1 MNLQFFQT
9 FSGWRYTYPSEKY
22 EFVNGKDDIPY
33 MMESHKIHVPNHQPV
48 FKSNET
54 ILDMLTV
61 RPCWLVQL
69 WVNSGPWDNH
79 GAINDHIFGTIR
91 RGWSDYTPMG
101 FARSFSV
108 QRLIYVPLDPIY
120 LTVNP
125 WYWDNEL
132 QWDGGWWFVDN
143 AEFIPLYHYPLDLSM
158 QILYIPFYPHSVPI
172 YSPLCHIHVISLNPV
187 KSATKS
193 HVIRWNLNKSH
204 GNLLWIALNHHKF
217 LWHHHATT
225 ILWVVSAVSV
235 MLTVSPSPP

>member
-54 ILDMLTV
+54 TLDMLTF

-108 QRLIYVPLDPIY
+108 QAPHLCPIRS
-120 LTVNP
+120 NISHSKP
-125 WYWDNEL
+125 MIL
-132 QWDGGWWFVDN
+132 Q
-143 AEFIPLYHYPLDLSM
+143 
-158 QILYIPFYPHSVPI
+158 I
-172 YSPLCHIHVISLNPV
+172 YS
-187 KSATKS
+187 
-193 HVIRWNLNKSH
+193 
-204 GNLLWIALNHHKF
+204 
-217 LWHHHATT
+217 
-225 ILWVVSAVSV
+225 
-235 MLTVSPSPP
+235 TVSTRSIYANSIYSILSSFCPHLCPSMSHPCYLIKSREIRNEIPCHPMKSEQIPWKSPWNSIKSP